1 MKGKWG
7 IISGVASIVLIGVGI
22 MFYLDRKRGGGLF
35 GAKKSLVPEEAD
47 PKLSEK
53 FNFHLIPDG
62 KNNYRSAQFTLDV
75 YPEIIKK
82 YGIKHVVR
90 MNGDGGDSKH
100 TSSMPETTRSA
111 EEKMCKDNG
120 CEFHFVNAHEGYKEG
135 EGYLQSYNKIAPIL
149 KQGNTLIHCTHG
161 ADRTGG
167 VVASYLKRNGFMTDP
182 DKLWQYTTQFNSWND
197 YIKRGKFFGSGY
209 DKYADAFYP
218 IIQLKN
224 SKWAKQ

>member
-7 IISGVASIVLIGVGI
+7 IISGVATLMLIGVGI
-22 MFYLDRKRGGGLF
+22 MLYLDRKRGGGLF
-35 GAKKSLVPEEAD
+35 GKKSLVPEQED

-82 YGIKHVVR
+82 YGIKNIVR
-90 MNGDGGDSKH
+90 MNGDAGDSKH
-100 TSSMPETTRSA
+100 TSSMPETPRSA
-111 EEKMCKDNG
+111 EEKMCKDLG
-120 CEFHFVNAHEGYKEG
+120 CNYIFVNAHEGYKEG
-135 EGYLQSYNKIAPIL
+135 QGYLQSYNKIAPIL

-167 VVASYLKRNGFMTDP
+167 MVASYLLRNGYAKDK
-182 DKLWQYTTQFNSWND
+182 DKLWQYTTQFNNWND
-197 YIKRGKFFGSGY
+197 YIKRGRFFGSGY

-218 IIQLKN
+218 ISELKN